1 MNNKSRADCVKGRF
15 TRGSERKK
23 KEEENMKKRKK
34 IEKNVCLSN
43 RTRLE
48 EKSMRYLEEKRLR
61 SENAGVD
68 NIFEDEDNGSVT
80 LMEIL
85 KDEVTFRV

>member
-1 MNNKSRADCVKGRF
+1 MLKAVL
-15 TRGSERKK
+15 RGEVRERKK
-23 KEEENMKKRKK
+23 DMKKRKK
-34 IEKNVCLSN
+34 IEKIVCLSN

-68 NIFEDEDNGSVT
+68 SIFEDEDNGSVT
-80 LMEIL
+80 LIEIL